1 MNKLGGNLGQ
11 RGKNK
16 SAFMELGVWNLE
28 LRQINLFLIVEN
40 NIDIEAAGSP
50 FLFADT
56 AGLGFYIQ
64 ASLEELF
71 WLEFALQGQG
81 HIFEIGLIF

>member
-1 MNKLGGNLGQ
+1 MRLNLLKGFED
-11 RGKNK
+11 K
-16 SAFMELGVWNLE
+16 SSEVELGVRDLE
-28 LRQINLFLIVEN
+28 SWGIEDQLIIEED
-40 NIDIEAAGSP
+40 IDIEAAGSP

-56 AGLGFYIQ
+56 AGLSFYIQ
-64 ASLEELF
+64 ASLEEFF